1 MNETVNKYLAAGYI
15 TGLKKILHMKRMI
28 SLLIILGICIKTFSQ
43 TPLEKFEFVNFS
55 KVNITD
61 DFWKPK
67 IDKVATVTMAA
78 CIYQTEVKTPRIRNF
93 EKVARNT
100 GEKFEGLFYDDSDV
114 YKALEAMSYALKTH
128 PDSSL
133 EKKADDWIDKIAAA
147 QLPDGYLDTYFTLT
161 DLNKRWTNI
170 EAHEDYNAGHLVEAA
185 VAYYNVTGKRKLLDV
200 AIRFANHIDSTFR
213 LSNRKWFSGHEEIEL
228 ALVKLYKV
236 TKNDRYLKL
245 ADWYLQQ
252 RGQGGIYTYGK
263 TWFTPAYWQDLKPVK
278 DQTEITGHA
287 VRAMYLYTG
296 AADVAAQTGDAGY
309 MNAMQKVWEDVVYRN
324 MYITG
329 GIGSAGD
336 NEGFSKDYDLPNEDA
351 YCETCASVGMVLWNQ
366 RMCQLTGDSKYVDVL
381 ERSLYNGALDGLSLS
396 GDRFFY
402 DNVLAS
408 NGQHQRRE
416 WFGTACC
423 PSNIARLVTSVGNY
437 IYGKSDDGIWINLFA
452 GSNTKL
458 NIKGT
463 DVLVQTQTNYPWDGQ
478 VKLSIDPS
486 KKSKFKVYV
495 RIPGWYSGNTV
506 PGNLYSV
513 VNNVTEKKPEFK
525 LNGKQVFY
533 TIENGY
539 AVIENNWNKG
549 DVLDFNFAMEPEK
562 IRAGSAVKYDEGR
575 IALQRGP
582 IVYCVEGADNK
593 DGVWNLIFPENVT
606 LRPVEYKVLNEK
618 VVALQGEFNSAAPGN
633 DGKEIKMVKRSV
645 TAIPY
650 YCWANRG
657 ANAMQVWLPEKV
669 KEVKINYQSKYED
682 GGNY

>member
-1 MNETVNKYLAAGYI
+1 M
-15 TGLKKILHMKRMI
+15 KKIV
-28 SLLIILGICIKTFSQ
+28 SLFVVLGVCSKIFSQ
-43 TPLEKFEFVNFS
+43 TPMEKFEFVNFS
-55 KVNITD
+55 QVNITD

-93 EKVARNT
+93 EKVARND
-100 GEKFEGLFYDDSDV
+100 GEKFEGLYYDDSDV
-114 YKALEAMSYALKTH
+114 YKALEAMAYALKTH
-128 PDSSL
+128 PDSTL
-133 EKKADDWIDKIAAA
+133 EAKADVWIDKIAAA

-161 DLNKRWTNI
+161 DISKRWTNI
-170 EAHEDYNAGHLVEAA
+170 SAHEDYNAGHLIEAA

-200 AIRFANHIDSTFR
+200 AIRLANHIDSTFR
-213 LSNRKWFSGHEEIEL
+213 LGNKKWFSGHEEIEL

-252 RGQGGIYTYGK
+252 RGKGGIYTYGT
-263 TWFTPAYWQDLKPVK
+263 TWFTPGYWQDLKPVK

-309 MNAMQKVWEDVVYRN
+309 MNAMEKVWEDVVYRN

-336 NEGFSKDYDLPNEDA
+336 NEGFSKDYDLPNEEA

-366 RMCQLTGDSKYVDVL
+366 RMCQLTGDSKYIDVL

-396 GDRFFY
+396 GDHFFY

-408 NGQHQRRE
+408 NGQNQRRE

-423 PSNIARLVTSVGNY
+423 PANIARLVTSVGNY
-437 IYGKSDDGIWINLFA
+437 IYGKSEDGIWVNLFV
-452 GSNTKL
+452 GSNTTI
-458 NIKGT
+458 NVNNT
-463 DVLVQTQTNYPWDGQ
+463 DVAVKTTTNYPWEGN
-478 VKLSIDPS
+478 VKLNIDPS
-486 KKSKFKVYV
+486 KKSKFKMYV
-495 RIPGWYSGNTV
+495 RIPGWLSGNAV
-506 PGNLYSV
+506 PGNLYNV
-513 VNNVTEKKPEFK
+513 VSKSNENNPVFK

-533 TIENGY
+533 AIENGY

-549 DVLDFNFAMEPEK
+549 DELEFNFPMGPEK
-562 IRAGSAVKYDEGR
+562 IQANSEVKYDAGR
-575 IALQRGP
+575 IAMQRGP

-593 DGVWNLIFPENVT
+593 EGVWNLIFPENT
-606 LRPVEYKVLNEK
+606 SLKPIEYKVLNEN
-618 VVALQGEFNSAAPGN
+618 VIALQGEFSSAIPNEKGHGVTIVN
-633 DGKEIKMVKRSV
+633 RKV

-657 ANAMQVWLPEKV
+657 ANAMQVWLPTKI